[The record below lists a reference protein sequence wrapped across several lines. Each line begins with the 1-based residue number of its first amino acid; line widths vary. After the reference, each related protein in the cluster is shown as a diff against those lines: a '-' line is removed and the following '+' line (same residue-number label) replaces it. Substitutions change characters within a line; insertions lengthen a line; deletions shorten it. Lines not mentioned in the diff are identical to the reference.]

1 MSKHNSLIK
10 KVKKQIVSINDSL
23 ESYFNK
29 IRYFRLNYKKILS
42 NKENR
47 VFIGFLILVIFS
59 LSYLSIPSF
68 YNKELIQTLI
78 KNQISKNYNINIK
91 FNEKINYG
99 LLPKP
104 HFFSKNLSIMNE
116 GNEIGVSKNLKIHIG
131 VGKFFSFNEIDM
143 KNLLFNKTDFNIQLK
158 DIIFFKKLLQTAPNE
173 NEILFKNSTLF
184 FKDKNDE
191 VLFINKINDSRFFYD
206 SNNLQNILVSKNE
219 VFKVPFKLIIKNDK
233 FNKKIFT
240 EFDSKKIR
248 LKIDNEINYD
258 GITQDGLLDILFIN
272 KNTSLNYELKKDAL
286 SFSSR
291 NNKNFY
297 KGQLDFKPF
306 YLSAN
311 FNYEG
316 ASFKNL
322 FDNDSILTDLVYSEI
337 LNNKNL
343 SANINFQI
351 KDITNISELNDLNL
365 NISIEEGNINL
376 SDSTI
381 MWKNDLKV
389 IFSES
394 FLKTDDGI
402 NLIGTILI
410 IFNDIEDFYRSF
422 QIKKKDRKKI
432 KQIEIDYIYNF
443 NTKNISFDNP
453 RVNDAQNNDLE
464 KFINIFNSKKDRNFN
479 KITFKNFIN
488 NFFKVYSG

>member
-116 GNEIGVSKNLKIHIG
+116 ANEIRVSKNLKIHIG

-258 GITQDGLLDILFIN
+258 GITQDGLLDILFKN
-272 KNTSLNYELKKDAL
+272 KNSSLNYKLKKDAL

-337 LNNKNL
+337 LNNENL

-410 IFNDIEDFYRSF
+410 IFNDIEDFYRYF
-422 QIKKKDRKKI
+422 HIKKKEGKKI

-479 KITFKNFIN
+479 KITFKNFKN